1 MRHPSRACGRRDV
14 FSVASR
20 RVHGARARALAH
32 GAHESAARWASL
44 ALSRRDVDDE
54 GEGAAVAS
62 GRTSDGWRR
71 DAIDLEIKGDALAAR
86 GDARGRPRRTGQ
98 RRRVGGESRRRRR
111 ADARRRADE
120 TRWTAMRR
128 AVMR

>member
-1 MRHPSRACGRRDV
+1 MSSPSLRDACT
-14 FSVASR
+14 A
-20 RVHGARARALAH
+20 HAREALAH

-86 GDARGRPRRTGQ
+86 GDARGRRARIDG
-98 RRRVGGESRRRRR
+98 RRRWRRESAAET